1 MVQPLRS
8 GALQSR
14 GRYEHNSLVMPGHD
28 DSAFDTVPALRSGMK
43 NAAPRPG
50 HDVTRHNFEQ
60 SRPYRPVQSFGVG
73 GSMIRAMSIRGWALM
88 LALSGAGAAMA
99 EEPPSVWP
107 KDIYSADP
115 NSTASENPGDEA
127 EGAPAQTVD
136 LSNPDIDWSQLDP
149 ALAGNARAPAD
160 PKARRAPGDGAASSW
175 SAQDKSNGAAAL
187 SVKQSMIPF
196 WDTRVGADLT
206 VARQQPSSAAEALQ
220 QKITTGEQ
228 QSSGAAWAAMTA
240 PGVGSIWD
248 RTAIEARVDPS
259 EVQSRLGTSLSK
271 SMPFGEQTSLT
282 LQNGGSV
289 TQQGIAAIPGIT
301 GHQARNTT
309 MDQSAR
315 LNIADTGTSL
325 IAGQT
330 LSSTDDKWL
339 RKIGAEQ
346 KLFGGVSVSGS
357 IGETLQG
364 MANKSISAGFK
375 RSW

>member
-1 MVQPLRS
+1 
-8 GALQSR
+8 
-14 GRYEHNSLVMPGHD
+14 
-28 DSAFDTVPALRSGMK
+28 
-43 NAAPRPG
+43 
-50 HDVTRHNFEQ
+50 
-60 SRPYRPVQSFGVG
+60 
-73 GSMIRAMSIRGWALM
+73 
-88 LALSGAGAAMA
+88 
-99 EEPPSVWP
+99 
-107 KDIYSADP
+107 
-115 NSTASENPGDEA
+115 
-127 EGAPAQTVD
+127 
-136 LSNPDIDWSQLDP
+136 
-149 ALAGNARAPAD
+149 
-160 PKARRAPGDGAASSW
+160 
-175 SAQDKSNGAAAL
+175 
-187 SVKQSMIPF
+187 MIPF

-259 EVQSRLGTSLSK
+259 EVQSRFGTSLSK
-271 SMPFGEQTSLT
+271 SVPLSEQTSLT
-282 LQNGGSV
+282 LQNGSSV
-289 TQQGIAAIPGIT
+289 TQQGIAAIPGVT

-315 LNIADTGTSL
+315 LSIADTGTSL
-325 IAGQT
+325 VAGQT

-364 MANKSISAGFK
+364 TANRSISAGFK

>member
-1 MVQPLRS
+1 MKFRTERWR
-8 GALQSR
+8 GALAVALLL
-14 GRYEHNSLVMPGHD
+14 GMGSL
-28 DSAFDTVPALRSGMK
+28 PA
-43 NAAPRPG
+43 
-50 HDVTRHNFEQ
+50 V
-60 SRPYRPVQSFGVG
+60 
-73 GSMIRAMSIRGWALM
+73 
-88 LALSGAGAAMA
+88 A
-99 EEPPSVWP
+99 EEQPSVWP
-107 KDIYSADP
+107 RDIYSNENAP
-115 NSTASENPGDEA
+115 NENPGDEA
-127 EGAPAQTVD
+127 EAAPAQTVD
-136 LSNPDIDWSQLDP
+136 LNNPDIDWSQLDP
-149 ALAGNARAPAD
+149 ATAGNATAPAN
-160 PKARRAPGDGAASSW
+160 PKAGPVLQDSAASSW
-175 SAQDKSNGAAAL
+175 SVQDKANGAAAL

-206 VARQQPSSAAEALQ
+206 VARQQPASAAEALQ

-259 EVQSRLGTSLSK
+259 QEQSRLGTALSK
-271 SMPFGEQTSLT
+271 SVTLDERTSLT
-282 LQNGGSV
+282 LQNGSSV

-301 GHQARNTT
+301 GHQARNYA

-315 LNIADTGTSL
+315 LSIADTGTSFV
-325 IAGQT
+325 AGQS

-364 MANKSISAGFK
+364 TANKSISAGFR

>member
-1 MVQPLRS
+1 MKFKMERWQ
-8 GALQSR
+8 GALAVALLL
-14 GRYEHNSLVMPGHD
+14 GSL
-28 DSAFDTVPALRSGMK
+28 PA
-43 NAAPRPG
+43 
-50 HDVTRHNFEQ
+50 V
-60 SRPYRPVQSFGVG
+60 
-73 GSMIRAMSIRGWALM
+73 
-88 LALSGAGAAMA
+88 A
-99 EEPPSVWP
+99 EEAPSVWP
-107 KDIYSADP
+107 KDIYSNENAA
-115 NSTASENPGDEA
+115 NENPGDEA

-136 LSNPDIDWSQLDP
+136 LSNPDIDWSQLEP
-149 ALAGNARAPAD
+149 ASAAAESTKAPAD
-160 PKARRAPGDGAASSW
+160 PKARRALGDGAASSW

-206 VARQQPSSAAEALQ
+206 VARQQPLSAAEALQ

-240 PGVGSIWD
+240 PGFSSIWD
-248 RTAIEARVDPS
+248 STAIEARVDPS

-271 SMPFGEQTSLT
+271 SVPLSEQTSIT
-282 LQNGGSV
+282 LQSGSSV
-289 TQQGIAAIPGIT
+289 TQQGIAANPGIT
-301 GHQARNTT
+301 GHQARNTA

-315 LNIADTGTSL
+315 LSIAGTSL
-325 IAGQT
+325 SAGQT

-364 MANKSISAGFK
+364 TANRSISAGFRK
-375 RSW
+375 SW

>member
-1 MVQPLRS
+1 MKSKMERWQ
-8 GALQSR
+8 GALAVALLLGS
-14 GRYEHNSLVMPGHD
+14 
-28 DSAFDTVPALRSGMK
+28 FPA
-43 NAAPRPG
+43 
-50 HDVTRHNFEQ
+50 V
-60 SRPYRPVQSFGVG
+60 
-73 GSMIRAMSIRGWALM
+73 
-88 LALSGAGAAMA
+88 A
-99 EEPPSVWP
+99 EEAPSVWP
-107 KDIYSADP
+107 KDIYSAEENAAP
-115 NSTASENPGDEA
+115 ASENTGDEA

-136 LSNPDIDWSQLDP
+136 LANPDIDWSQLD
-149 ALAGNARAPAD
+149 AAAGDARAPAD
-160 PKARRAPGDGAASSW
+160 PKARRALQDGAASSW
-175 SAQDKSNGAAAL
+175 SAQDKANGATAL
-187 SVKQSMIPF
+187 SVRQSMIPF

-206 VARQQPSSAAEALQ
+206 VARQQPASAAEALQ

-248 RTAIEARVDPS
+248 STAIEARVDPS

-271 SMPFGEQTSLT
+271 SVTLDERTSLT

-289 TQQGIAAIPGIT
+289 TQQGIAPIPGLS

-315 LNIADTGTSL
+315 LSVADTGTSL

-330 LSSTDDKWL
+330 LSSPDDKWL

-346 KLFGGVSVSGS
+346 KLFGGVSVTGS
-357 IGETLQG
+357 IGETPQG
-364 MANKSISAGFK
+364 TANKSISAGFK

>member
-1 MVQPLRS
+1 
-8 GALQSR
+8 
-14 GRYEHNSLVMPGHD
+14 
-28 DSAFDTVPALRSGMK
+28 
-43 NAAPRPG
+43 
-50 HDVTRHNFEQ
+50 
-60 SRPYRPVQSFGVG
+60 
-73 GSMIRAMSIRGWALM
+73 MIRGMSIRGWALM
-88 LALSGAGAAMA
+88 LALSGASAAMA
-99 EEPPSVWP
+99 EEQPSVWP
-107 KDIYSADP
+107 KDIYPAEE
-115 NSTASENPGDEA
+115 TATAGENPGEEA
-127 EGAPAQTVD
+127 EAAPAQTVD
-136 LSNPDIDWSQLDP
+136 LNNSDIDWSQLDTS
-149 ALAGNARAPAD
+149 GNVKAPAD
-160 PKARRAPGDGAASSW
+160 PKARRAAREGPASSW

-206 VARQQPSSAAEALQ
+206 VARQQPLSAAEALQ

-228 QSSGAAWAAMTA
+228 QSAGSAWAAMTA

-271 SMPFGEQTSLT
+271 SVTLDERTSLT
-282 LQNGGSV
+282 LQNGSSV

-315 LNIADTGTSL
+315 LSIADTGTSF

-346 KLFGGVSVSGS
+346 QLFGGVSVSGS

-364 MANKSISAGFK
+364 TANKSISAGFK
-375 RSW
+375 KSW

>member
-1 MVQPLRS
+1 
-8 GALQSR
+8 
-14 GRYEHNSLVMPGHD
+14 
-28 DSAFDTVPALRSGMK
+28 
-43 NAAPRPG
+43 
-50 HDVTRHNFEQ
+50 
-60 SRPYRPVQSFGVG
+60 
-73 GSMIRAMSIRGWALM
+73 M
-88 LALSGAGAAMA
+88 LALLGASAAMA
-99 EEPPSVWP
+99 EEQPSVWP
-107 KDIYSADP
+107 KDIYKDIHSADE
-115 NSTASENPGDEA
+115 NAAASENPGDESD
-127 EGAPAQTVD
+127 GAPAQTVD
-136 LSNPDIDWSQLDP
+136 LGNPDIDWSQLDP
-149 ALAGNARAPAD
+149 ATAGNASAPAG
-160 PKARRAPGDGAASSW
+160 PKARRAAQESPASSW

-187 SVKQSMIPF
+187 SVRQSMIPF

-259 EVQSRLGTSLSK
+259 LEQSRLGTSLSK
-271 SMPFGEQTSLT
+271 SVTLDERTSLT
-282 LQNGGSV
+282 LQNGSSV

-315 LNIADTGTSL
+315 LSNADTGTSL

-330 LSSTDDKWL
+330 LSTTDDKWL

-346 KLFGGVSVSGS
+346 QLFGGVSVSGS
-357 IGETLQG
+357 IGETAQG
-364 MANKSISAGFK
+364 TANKSLSAGFK
-375 RSW
+375 KSW

>member
-1 MVQPLRS
+1 
-8 GALQSR
+8 
-14 GRYEHNSLVMPGHD
+14 
-28 DSAFDTVPALRSGMK
+28 
-43 NAAPRPG
+43 
-50 HDVTRHNFEQ
+50 
-60 SRPYRPVQSFGVG
+60 
-73 GSMIRAMSIRGWALM
+73 MSIRGWALM
-88 LALSGAGAAMA
+88 LALSGASAAMA
-99 EEPPSVWP
+99 EQQPSVWP
-107 KDIYSADP
+107 RDIYSNENA
-115 NSTASENPGDEA
+115 TTGENPGDEA

-149 ALAGNARAPAD
+149 ASATASDARAPAD
-160 PKARRAPGDGAASSW
+160 PKAGRARQDAAASSW
-175 SAQDKSNGAAAL
+175 SAQDKANGAAAL
-187 SVKQSMIPF
+187 SVRQSMIPF

-248 RTAIEARVDPS
+248 STAIEARVDPS

-271 SMPFGEQTSLT
+271 SVPLGEQTSLT
-282 LQNGGSV
+282 LQNGSSV

-315 LNIADTGTSL
+315 LSIADTGTSL
-325 IAGQT
+325 VAGQT
-330 LSSTDDKWL
+330 LSSADDKWL

-364 MANKSISAGFK
+364 TASKSFSAGFR

>member
-1 MVQPLRS
+1 
-8 GALQSR
+8 
-14 GRYEHNSLVMPGHD
+14 
-28 DSAFDTVPALRSGMK
+28 
-43 NAAPRPG
+43 
-50 HDVTRHNFEQ
+50 
-60 SRPYRPVQSFGVG
+60 
-73 GSMIRAMSIRGWALM
+73 M
-88 LALSGAGAAMA
+88 LALSGASAAVA

-107 KDIYSADP
+107 KDIYSTEENA
-115 NSTASENPGDEA
+115 TAGETPGDEA
-127 EGAPAQTVD
+127 EAAPAQTVD
-136 LSNPDIDWSQLDP
+136 LSNADIDWSQLDP
-149 ALAGNARAPAD
+149 ASAAAGEARTPAD
-160 PKARRAPGDGAASSW
+160 PKARRAVGDGAASSW
-175 SAQDKSNGAAAL
+175 SAQDKANGAAAL

-228 QSSGAAWAAMTA
+228 QSAGSAWAAMTA
-240 PGVGSIWD
+240 PGLSSIWD

-271 SMPFGEQTSLT
+271 SVTLDERTSLT
-282 LQNGGSV
+282 LQNGSNLIH
-289 TQQGIAAIPGIT
+289 QGTAPIPGIT
-301 GHQARNTT
+301 GHAARNYAL
-309 MDQSAR
+309 DQSAK
-315 LNIADTGTSL
+315 LSIADTGTSL

-330 LSSTDDKWL
+330 LSSSDDKWL

-364 MANKSISAGFK
+364 TANKSISAGFK